1 MEKYNNELDF
11 RRFIREIK
19 RLKWVYLAAF
29 IILISGGIIYYLR
42 SMPKYQAMGE
52 VLIEDSSDNSS
63 SMPSGSLSSA
73 MRSFSLG
80 GFGSSSA
87 DNEIAIMQSNKL
99 RRRIIRNLKLNRI
112 YVERDGLKK
121 RMLYDDTPVLLDAAP
136 ELFDTLSTSF
146 TVHVTVDK
154 GKVSAKATQGRIFKK
169 IIGEVKNS
177 AFPCI
182 LHTEYGDF
190 SLVKNTGY
198 SPEKKL
204 KIDIVVM
211 GDEVA
216 SKILSEELY
225 MEITDAKTDIIAVS
239 YRSPNRVKA
248 MVVID
253 AVMKEYNVLRM
264 ERSHSNAAQE
274 MEYFKSRLDVV
285 ESNLIKSEA
294 KLEEFLRDNS
304 FVGGDIIV
312 EQLVNDTAEKKEA
325 LIKMQ
330 AQIDYYEEV
339 LKLLNS
345 NSSELIPVVDAAE
358 NPAIESYNAAIVK
371 RKNLEVSATS
381 ENKSL
386 QVLNDQIDYLRGF
399 IKSNVELMLRQAKV
413 NIASL
418 KHLNDN
424 ISNKMD
430 KLPETER
437 EYVELLREQKF
448 NSELYLFILQKKES
462 AELKFYSNSTL
473 GFVIEDAY
481 CDIKPKNTIGMMVL
495 ILAILAS
502 VILPTGLAVVLLMFK
517 RKVDMPMDLTRL
529 GLENNSELYTGT
541 KLQLSS
547 FRQKLLDSD
556 KKVFY
561 VMDYAGSASMKDKLI
576 AEFKNIEKNVIWFDS
591 LKENDQIFTR
601 SFKSHLDELQSKYD
615 MVFVTIPEKEILH
628 TISSQI
634 ASEKNGVLLII
645 ESGKVSLASLKKDLE
660 NLDKE
665 TVYTLIIGKE
675 N

>member
-19 RLKWVYLAAF
+19 RLKWVYLVTF
-29 IILISGGIIYYLR
+29 IILISGGIAYYLK
-42 SMPKYQAMGE
+42 SMPKYQAIGE

-63 SMPSGSLSSA
+63 PMPSGGLSSA

-121 RMLYDDTPVLLDAAP
+121 RMLYDDTPVLLNASP
-136 ELFDTLSTSF
+136 ELFDTLSSSF

-154 GKVSAKATQGRIFKK
+154 GKVNAKATKGRIFKK
-169 IIGEVKNS
+169 TIGEVKNS
-177 AFPCI
+177 EFPCI

-190 SLVKNTGY
+190 TLAKNVGY

-204 KIDIVVM
+204 KMDIIVM
-211 GDEVA
+211 GDEVT

-239 YRSPNRVKA
+239 YGSPNRVKA
-248 MVVID
+248 MAVID
-253 AVMKEYNVLRM
+253 AVMQEYNILRM
-264 ERSHSNAAQE
+264 ERSHLNAAQE

-285 ESNLIKSEA
+285 ESNLIQSEA
-294 KLEEFLRDNS
+294 KLEAFLRDKS
-304 FVGGDIIV
+304 FVGGDIII
-312 EQLVNDTAEKKEA
+312 EQLVNDTAEKKES

-345 NSSELIPVVDAAE
+345 DNSELIPVVDAAE
-358 NPAIESYNAAIVK
+358 NPAINSYNEAIAK

-386 QVLNDQIDYLRGF
+386 QVLNEQIDYLRGF
-399 IKSNVELMLRQAKV
+399 IKSNMELMLRQAKV
-413 NIASL
+413 NISSL

-430 KLPETER
+430 KLPEVER
-437 EYVELLREQKF
+437 EYAQLVRDQKF
-448 NSELYLFILQKKES
+448 NSELYLFLLQKKES

-481 CDIKPKNTIGMMVL
+481 CDLKPKNTMGIMVF

-529 GLENNSELYTGT
+529 GLEDNSEFYTG
-541 KLQLSS
+541 KKRQLSS

-561 VMDYAGSASMKDKLI
+561 VMDYAGSSSMKDKLVS
-576 AEFKNIEKNVIWFDS
+576 EFRNIEKDVIWYDS
-591 LKENDQIFTR
+591 LKENDQIFTK
-601 SFKSHLDELQSKYD
+601 SFKKHVDELLTKYN

-634 ASEKNGVLLII
+634 AAEKNGILLII
-645 ESGKVSLASLKKDLE
+645 ESGKISSSSLKRDLV

-665 TVYTLIIGKE
+665 NIYTLIIGKE
-675 N
+675 D